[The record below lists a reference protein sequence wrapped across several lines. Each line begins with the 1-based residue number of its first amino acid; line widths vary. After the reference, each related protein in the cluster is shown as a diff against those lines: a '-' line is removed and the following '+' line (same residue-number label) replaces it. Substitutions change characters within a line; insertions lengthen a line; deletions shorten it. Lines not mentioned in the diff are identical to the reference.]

1 MILFFDTSAFVKLL
15 VRETGSSEVVRAARD
30 AAILAAARLLEIEA
44 RSFIGRRSAARLIGA
59 RDARVLRVD
68 LAEWLAGFAVVE
80 LDDVVASSAGDVAER
95 HALRGMD
102 AVHLASALRL
112 AAVSTAP
119 VVLASYDA
127 ELRSAASREHLELFP
142 A

>member
-15 VRETGSSEVVRAARD
+15 IRETGSTQVVGVARD
-30 AAILAAARLLEIEA
+30 AGVLAAARLLEIES
-44 RSFIGRRSAARLIGA
+44 RSFIGRRSAARLIDARGA
-59 RDARVLRVD
+59 RLLRDD
-68 LAEWLAGFAVVE
+68 LATWLAGFAVVE

-119 VVLASYDA
+119 VVLASYDS
-127 ELRSAASREHLELFP
+127 ELRDAATREHLGLFP
-142 A
+142 G